1 MFRST
6 RIASA
11 VAVLA
16 ASLALAP
23 TALADPPYGDANG
36 VGDTTGVGL
45 MYASTVKA
53 PTTADTTGT
62 GILHASMVEAE
73 VAHRATLVR
82 TESGFQWEDAGIGAA
97 AGFAAALTALGAAAA
112 IRSRRRVVA

>member
-1 MFRST
+1 MYRST

-16 ASLALAP
+16 SSLALAP
-23 TALADPPYGDANG
+23 TALADPPYGDTTG
-36 VGDTTGVGL
+36 SDTTGVGL

-53 PTTADTTGT
+53 PTTSDTTGT

-73 VAHRATLVR
+73 VAHRGTLVR

>member
-36 VGDTTGVGL
+36 VGDTTG
-45 MYASTVKA
+45 
-53 PTTADTTGT
+53 T

-82 TESGFQWEDAGIGAA
+82 TESGFQWADAGIGAA

>member
-1 MFRST
+1 MYRST

-23 TALADPPYGDANG
+23 AALADPPY
-36 VGDTTGVGL
+36 GDTTGVGL

-53 PTTADTTGT
+53 PTTSDTAGT

-82 TESGFQWEDAGIGAA
+82 TESGFQWEDAGVGAA
-97 AGFAAALTALGAAAA
+97 VGFAAALTALGAAAA

>member
-62 GILHASMVEAE
+62 GILHASMVDAE
-73 VAHRATLVR
+73 VDRATLVR
-82 TESGFQWEDAGIGAA
+82 TESGFQWADAGIGAA

>member
-1 MFRST
+1 MYRST

-16 ASLALAP
+16 SSLALAP
-23 TALADPPYGDANG
+23 TALADPPYGDTTG
-36 VGDTTGVGL
+36 GTTGVGL

-53 PTTADTTGT
+53 PTTSDTTGT
-62 GILHASMVEAE
+62 GILHASMVGAE
-73 VAHRATLVR
+73 VAQRATLVR

-112 IRSRRRVVA
+112 IRSRRRVIA

>member
-1 MFRST
+1 MNRST
-6 RIASA
+6 RIASV

-36 VGDTTGVGL
+36 VGDTTGVGRRRGL
-45 MYASTVKA
+45 HGAGVHE
-53 PTTADTTGT
+53 ADATGT

-82 TESGFQWEDAGIGAA
+82 TESGFQWADAGIGAA